1 MDASDDQSWL
11 WKAGDCPGWPA
22 KAVLGPRFQWSS
34 VFPGNCSYIYIY
46 IYIYTHTHTHIYK
59 SLSVHECEGVAVI
72 FSVKKEKAK
81 ITKQCVWP
89 L

>member
-1 MDASDDQSWL
+1 MTRAGCGRREIAQAGQLRQSWDPDFNGAL
-11 WKAGDCPGWPA
+11 FFLGT
-22 KAVLGPRFQWSS
+22 VLT
-34 VFPGNCSYIYIY
+34 YIYT
-46 IYIYTHTHTHIYK
+46 YIYTHTHTHIYK